1 MTFIRASPFLRRGVA
16 PIALALTLSTVSCS
30 SSPSLH
36 AATMEVD
43 GRTVAYAAGGSGHS
57 VVFEAGIGDGYAA
70 WTPVLI
76 SMTSNAAVFA
86 YDRAGEGRS
95 TAVPDPRDGTH
106 MVAELQRNLDV
117 AHVPSPYV
125 LVGHSLGGP
134 LMVLY
139 ARLHPDDVTGIVIVD
154 GRPATFTDRCFAE
167 LGEAN
172 AECFPPPDVLAS
184 LPPVERLE
192 LAGLEDTMHQLVAAP
207 PFHQVPVVILTHSK
221 AANTP
226 AVEALWLKM
235 QHEMATEL
243 SATHHVVP
251 NTSHN
256 IQLDAPSSVVD
267 AITEVLAH

>member
-1 MTFIRASPFLRRGVA
+1 MTFIRASPFLRPGIA
-16 PIALALTLSTVSCS
+16 PLALALTLSTVSCS
-30 SSPSLH
+30 SSLSLH

-57 VVFEAGIGDGYAA
+57 VVFESGGGDGYAA
-70 WTPVLI
+70 WGTVLI
-76 SMTSNAAVFA
+76 SMASNAAVFA
-86 YDRAGEGRS
+86 YDRAGQGGS
-95 TAVPDPRDGTH
+95 TALPGPRDGTH

-117 AHVPSPYV
+117 AHVPPPYV

-134 LMVLY
+134 VMVLY

-172 AECFPPPDVLAS
+172 VECFPSADTIAS
-184 LPPVERLE
+184 LRPVDRLE
-192 LAGLEDTMHQLVAAP
+192 LAGLEDTMHQLLAAP
-207 PFHQVPVVILTHSK
+207 PFHQVPVVVLTHSNAEK
-221 AANTP
+221 TP
-226 AVEALWLKM
+226 AFEALWLKM
-235 QHEMATEL
+235 QDEMATEL

-251 NTSHN
+251 NTGHN

-267 AITEVLAH
+267 AITEVLAR